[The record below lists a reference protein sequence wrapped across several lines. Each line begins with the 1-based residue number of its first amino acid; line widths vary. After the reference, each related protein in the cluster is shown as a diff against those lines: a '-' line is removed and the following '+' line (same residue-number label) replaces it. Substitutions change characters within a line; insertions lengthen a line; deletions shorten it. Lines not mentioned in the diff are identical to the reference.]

1 MSHAENMPFR
11 MAHVIRRGILFEGR
25 PEAGCML
32 ACISWLLST
41 AHHRVRRTRD
51 KGDLK
56 NGRNTAMMQN
66 GMFEKVNNVT
76 GDRRCGSLRESI

>member
-11 MAHVIRRGILFEGR
+11 MAHVIRRGILFEGG

-32 ACISWLLST
+32 VYHGFWRPRIIGYG
-41 AHHRVRRTRD
+41 VRD

-66 GMFEKVNNVT
+66 GMFDKGEYCE
-76 GDRRCGSLRESI
+76 R

>member
-11 MAHVIRRGILFEGR
+11 MAHVIRRGIFLKAGQKQNACLLVYHGFWR
-25 PEAGCML
+25 PGIIGCG
-32 ACISWLLST
+32 
-41 AHHRVRRTRD
+41 VRD

>member
-1 MSHAENMPFR
+1 MSHVERMPFR
-11 MAHVIRRGILFEGR
+11 LAGVIRRGILCEG
-25 PEAGCML
+25 
-32 ACISWLLST
+32 S
-41 AHHRVRRTRD
+41 
-51 KGDLK
+51 LK